1 MFLLYDL
8 IFLAFAIFY
17 FPYLLIKGKW
27 HKDFGARFGIFS
39 KEARASLS
47 QSTNI
52 WIHAV
57 SVGEVLAITKLV
69 TLLKSVFPPFRI
81 VITTVTQTGFQL
93 ARKTFPQ
100 DTILYAPLDL
110 SFTVGK
116 YIDTISPKIYIA
128 AETEIWPNLFLA
140 LRKRKIP
147 IVQVNGR
154 LSDKA
159 FGRYK
164 LIAWLSKPVLNYADA
179 FCMQSEFDAQKIK
192 MLGAHPQNVFVV
204 GNMKFDDVRPGKNL
218 SKSDLGLPEDDLVLI
233 AGSTHPGEEEILLE
247 ATRALA
253 KEFPQLKL
261 VLAPRHIERT
271 QEIVKLVEKNGF
283 KPILFSTFQQN
294 RWNQGQVL
302 IVDTIGHLKS
312 LYNLATV
319 VFVGKSLTARGGH
332 NIIEPALF
340 AKPII
345 IGPDT
350 DNFKDTV
357 SIFLKEKAV
366 MQIKGKDDLL
376 PALRNLLYN
385 PKESE
390 DLARAAKGVIEKH
403 TGATAKTM
411 EIITKFM
418 VNF

>member
-1 MFLLYDL
+1 MFILYDL
-8 IFLAFAIFY
+8 IFLVFAIFY
-17 FPYLLIKGKW
+17 FPYLVIKRKW

-57 SVGEVLAITKLV
+57 SVGEVLAIAKLV
-69 TLLKSVFPPFRI
+69 TLIKGVFPPFRI

-100 DTILYAPLDL
+100 DTVLYAPLDL
-110 SFTVGK
+110 SFTVRR
-116 YIDTISPKIYIA
+116 YVDAISPKIYID

-140 LRKRKIP
+140 LRERKIP

-154 LSDKA
+154 ISDKA

-164 LIAWLSKPVLNYADA
+164 LISWLIKPVLNYADA

-192 MLGAHPQNVFVV
+192 ALGAHPQNVFAV

-218 SKSDLGLPEDDLVLI
+218 SKSDLGLSEHDLVLI

-247 ATRALA
+247 ATRALV
-253 KEFPQLKL
+253 KEFPQLRL
-261 VLAPRHIERT
+261 ITAPRHIERT
-271 QEIVKLVEKNGF
+271 QQIVKLVEKNNF
-283 KPILFSTFQQN
+283 TALLFSKFAQN
-294 RWNQGQVL
+294 RWNQDQVL

-340 AKPII
+340 SKPII
-345 IGPDT
+345 IGPYT

-366 MQIKGKDDLL
+366 IQIKGKDDLL
-376 PALRNLLYN
+376 PALRNLLDN

-390 DLARAAKGVIEKH
+390 DLARAAKMVIEKH